1 MLIHSKILLED
12 FGNMSL
18 VYLLLL
24 IFGPQFTVQS
34 TRYDG
39 HQVLRVFTSSVDKNE
54 EIKNIIDKYALDV
67 WRRNWHD
74 KSVEIQ
80 VNPDILPFV
89 TRELHSKNV
98 LFSRWIPDIQSVI
111 DKQDLSNKDI
121 DKDIKKTFH
130 HGIQGFSLSKYNKF
144 DQITAFILNLKVKSF
159 YGPSGEEIVVD
170 YKEAGLTYEGN
181 PIHLLKI
188 YKPGITKKAIFI
200 EGGIH
205 AREWISPAFVL
216 YFINELVN
224 NPSRSTEIED
234 LVEAYDWYIIPVLNP
249 DGYIYTQTNDRLW
262 RKNRRPILNEKDST
276 KSKRAHDHQ
285 RCYGVDINR
294 NFGYMWNPTTSKDHG
309 ASSISCSL
317 IYGGSHPFSEREST
331 VVKRIVE
338 DVKID
343 FISYLSFHSYG
354 QYWMYPWAFTSDYP
368 PDVEDLDT
376 GAQIAREAIGQ
387 RYNTNYTIGSVF
399 NVLYAATG
407 VSIDYAKGDAGIKYS
422 YTCELRGKD
431 HYGFL
436 LPKAQIIPT
445 CKETM
450 DAMLAVVNFLKTAPQ
465 T

>member
-1 MLIHSKILLED
+1 MPHIC
-12 FGNMSL
+12 
-18 VYLLLL
+18 LLLL

-39 HQVLRVFTSSVDKNE
+39 HQVLRVFTSSVDKSE
-54 EIKNIIDKYALDV
+54 EIKNIIEKYALDV

-74 KSVEIQ
+74 KSIEIQ

-89 TRELHSKNV
+89 TRELHFKNV

-111 DKQDLSNKDI
+111 DKQDPRNEDI
-121 DKDIKKTFH
+121 DRDIKNTFH
-130 HGIQGFSLSKYNKF
+130 RQIHRFSLSKYNTF
-144 DQITAFILNLKVKSF
+144 DQITSFIVNLTVQSF
-159 YGPSGEEIVVD
+159 YGPSGDEIVVD

-188 YKPGITKKAIFI
+188 YKPGMTKKAIFI

-216 YFINELVN
+216 YLINELIN
-224 NPSRSTEIED
+224 NPSRSREIED
-234 LVEAYDWYIIPVLNP
+234 LVEKYDWFIIPVLNP

-262 RKNRRPILNEKDST
+262 RKNRRPIMKTKDST
-276 KSKRAHDHQ
+276 KRAHDDE

-294 NFGYMWNPTTSKDHG
+294 NFGYMWNPTTTDHG
-309 ASSISCSL
+309 ASSIPCSP
-317 IYGGSHPFSEREST
+317 IYGGSHSFSEREST
-331 VVKRIVE
+331 VVKRMVE
-338 DVKID
+338 DLNID
-343 FISYLSFHSYG
+343 FISYISFHSYG
-354 QYWMYPWAFTSDYP
+354 QYWMYPWAFTSHYP
-368 PDVEDLDT
+368 PDVQDLDA

-399 NVLYAATG
+399 NVLYAAPG

-431 HYGFL
+431 RYGFL

-450 DAMLAVVNFLKTAPQ
+450 DAMIAVVNFLKTAPQ